1 MSDLVLVK
9 YQYYPFIHNVRKL
22 LNILLKSC
30 GVHTARFLKQI
41 WPFSTFYMKGLN
53 DLNGLISAEPRQSQ
67 SLREKCPYSE
77 FLWYLFSRIQTEYG
91 EIRSKFSPNAGK
103 Y

>member
-9 YQYYPFIHNVRKL
+9 YQYYPFIHNVRKW

-53 DLNGLISAEPRQSQ
+53 DLAQNHVKVSHKVFTVITA
-67 SLREKCPYSE
+67 
-77 FLWYLFSRIQTEYG
+77 
-91 EIRSKFSPNAGK
+91 
-103 Y
+103 